1 MALRGSRIKYSF
13 ELWWLVGSRGFTIWV
28 SSTSFQKTIIGLP
41 QQPPTEKVLKFNV
54 IFMILS
60 KIFFLSKIQNKL
72 ILVLKLFSSWTWMT
86 LKYSEVIFLGLR
98 NLCSL
103 IDLSSL
109 FNLTGLTSLFNLT
122 GLTSLHSPI
131 FSKNFLVVIV
141 WTFLAPK

>member
-1 MALRGSRIKYSF
+1 MGVVNTFKLYSVYS
-13 ELWWLVGSRGFTIWV
+13 WVWGIWV
-28 SSTSFQKTIIGLP
+28 LSTSFQKSNIDWP

-109 FNLTGLTSLFNLT
+109 FNLTGLTSL
-122 GLTSLHSPI
+122 HSPI